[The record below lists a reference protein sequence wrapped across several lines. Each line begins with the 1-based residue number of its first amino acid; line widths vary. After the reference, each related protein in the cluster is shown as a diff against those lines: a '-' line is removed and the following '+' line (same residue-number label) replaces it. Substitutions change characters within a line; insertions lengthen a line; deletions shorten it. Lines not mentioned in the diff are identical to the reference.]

1 MYLLEFKKSYLKKN
15 NLLARSEFGSWLRSF
30 REKNGL
36 RLYDMANTIGVTPSH
51 LCGLETYRYCISD
64 NIVDRI
70 VLRYS
75 LNKKQHAKLLT
86 YAEHSNAIVKDWIK
100 QFKIYRHNKNI
111 VIF

>member
-1 MYLLEFKKSYLKKN
+1 MNKQLEFKNHYLKKN
-15 NLLARSEFGSWLRSF
+15 NLLARSGFGFWLRSF

-36 RLYDMANTIGVTPSH
+36 RLYDMANTIGVSSSH
-51 LCGLETYRYCISD
+51 LCGLETYRYCISN

-75 LNKKQHAKLLT
+75 LNKKEHATLLT

-100 QFKIYRHNKNI
+100 QFKIYLRL
-111 VIF
+111 